1 MHKKVKRKMW
11 MSLIILFMAGGGY
24 WFVTRSNPNMCHR
37 AGDVLDVLDGVA
49 IHYNGGIHATH
60 GRNRTPDGYNIGIRY
75 QCVEFIKRYFGSAIN
90 TACQTP
96 TAMPRTSSTR
106 NCPTADGMP
115 GAPWCS
121 MSTEAARNP
130 RKAIWWFF
138 VRGYSIVTAMSPS
151 LHPYPTIPWK
161 LRSRIRDPGA
171 KPAPAT
177 RWFAQKTI
185 GSLNIRDSWAGYD
198 FLPQKPNH
206 LRPWNLYGLP
216 CSCAR

>member
-1 MHKKVKRKMW
+1 MY
-11 MSLIILFMAGGGY
+11 SMAWPSTTTAESMPLMDAIGHPMDITSA
-24 WFVTRSNPNMCHR
+24 FVINVSNSSN
-37 AGDVLDVLDGVA
+37 
-49 IHYNGGIHATH
+49 AT
-60 GRNRTPDGYNIGIRY
+60 
-75 QCVEFIKRYFGSAIN
+75 FGSAIN